1 MASPDACGEAERRQV
16 LLAASGDRAA
26 FAGLV
31 RRHQTYVIGLIARA
45 CGDRVA
51 AEDLAQQA
59 FLRAWRRLPGLRD
72 AAAFRPWLRRIA
84 FNIVVDAARAGR
96 FAVTGSDAPLE
107 DTIRRSDDGVAG
119 ETSLICRMD
128 LERALGRL
136 SFPQRACVVLAYGE
150 GMSHSEIGAALA
162 MPAGTVKSHIAR
174 ALAKLRGDLA
184 GPEDGDV
191 PA

>member
-1 MASPDACGEAERRQV
+1 
-16 LLAASGDRAA
+16 
-26 FAGLV
+26 
-31 RRHQTYVIGLIARA
+31 VIGLIARA
-45 CGDRVA
+45 CGGRAV

-84 FNIVVDAARAGR
+84 LNIVVDAARAGQ
-96 FAVTGSDAPLE
+96 FATSASEPPIEDIAQPSDNGA
-107 DTIRRSDDGVAG
+107 AG
-119 ETSLICRMD
+119 ETGLVRRMD

-150 GMSHSEIGAALA
+150 GMSHAEIGAALA
-162 MPAGTVKSHIAR
+162 MPVGTVKSHIAR
-174 ALAKLRGDLA
+174 ALTKLRGDLA

-191 PA
+191 AA